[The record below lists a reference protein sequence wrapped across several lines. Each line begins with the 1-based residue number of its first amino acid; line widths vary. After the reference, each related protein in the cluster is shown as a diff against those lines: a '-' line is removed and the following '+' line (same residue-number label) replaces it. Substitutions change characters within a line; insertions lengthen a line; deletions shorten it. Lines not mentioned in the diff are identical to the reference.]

1 MGNLILKRSR
11 GQAVIIETDRGPV
24 TITVFH
30 DGQVKLAIDAPHE
43 YRIVRSELL
52 AKSMKPDKE
61 RSSHV
66 LGDRK

>member
-24 TITVFH
+24 TITVFC
-30 DGQVKLAIDAPHE
+30 DGQVKLGIDAPHE

-52 AKSMKPDKE
+52 TRSMKPEKE
-61 RSSHV
+61 RSTDV
-66 LGDRK
+66 LGNRP